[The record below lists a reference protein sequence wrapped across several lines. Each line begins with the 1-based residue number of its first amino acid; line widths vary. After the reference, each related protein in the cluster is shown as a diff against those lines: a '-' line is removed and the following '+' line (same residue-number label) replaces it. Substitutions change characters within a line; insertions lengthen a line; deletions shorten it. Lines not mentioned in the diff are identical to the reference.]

1 MERIFEFL
9 NVVIFKVGETYE
21 FTLLNLLYTIVVLV
35 AAIFVLRKQKQLIA
49 RLGEQFEIGEKE
61 QGLINRVLRTLL
73 VIITVVLLFQSVG
86 FFLSGEQVADFWNF
100 LIFRFIGYN
109 FRVKNLV
116 GITIVLVAANFV
128 FSKYKLLIA
137 QLTGRFEIE
146 ENEQKTINRAFRIIL
161 FWLTVVMFFQS
172 AGFELETITDYS
184 LHSYDCKTVDVP
196 EGQWKYNYYE
206 IDTITKVQK
215 SLSKETY
222 DNLIAANTTADN
234 KIYKQKVIENSKTR
248 EECSHFRLSNII
260 NSIIIFFFFKIII
273 WTIIQLLS
281 AYYKREKMDKGSQYA
296 INRLIKYFVYTVMVL
311 TIIETLGF
319 QLTVVWGAAGA
330 LLVGFGLGLQ
340 QTFNDLFS
348 GVLIMIEGSVHVG
361 DMVRVKGEIGKV
373 TKIGI
378 RASEVRMRDD
388 VELIV
393 PNSHLVMDGLANW
406 NHSDQKARFFVSVG
420 VAYGSDTEL
429 VKKLL
434 LSVAARQSKI
444 IDYPEPMVRF
454 ADFGN
459 SSLDFEL
466 HFWTFDVFGV
476 LDIQS
481 DLRFE
486 IDKAFREHNIEI
498 PFPQR
503 DLWVRNA
510 KDLK

>member
-196 EGQWKYNYYE
+196 EGQW
-206 IDTITKVQK
+206 
-215 SLSKETY
+215 
-222 DNLIAANTTADN
+222 
-234 KIYKQKVIENSKTR
+234 
-248 EECSHFRLSNII
+248 
-260 NSIIIFFFFKIII
+260 
-273 WTIIQLLS
+273 
-281 AYYKREKMDKGSQYA
+281 
-296 INRLIKYFVYTVMVL
+296 
-311 TIIETLGF
+311 
-319 QLTVVWGAAGA
+319 
-330 LLVGFGLGLQ
+330 
-340 QTFNDLFS
+340 
-348 GVLIMIEGSVHVG
+348 
-361 DMVRVKGEIGKV
+361 
-373 TKIGI
+373 
-378 RASEVRMRDD
+378 
-388 VELIV
+388 
-393 PNSHLVMDGLANW
+393 
-406 NHSDQKARFFVSVG
+406 
-420 VAYGSDTEL
+420 
-429 VKKLL
+429 
-434 LSVAARQSKI
+434 
-444 IDYPEPMVRF
+444 
-454 ADFGN
+454 
-459 SSLDFEL
+459 
-466 HFWTFDVFGV
+466 
-476 LDIQS
+476 
-481 DLRFE
+481 
-486 IDKAFREHNIEI
+486 
-498 PFPQR
+498 
-503 DLWVRNA
+503 
-510 KDLK
+510 

>member
-1 MERIFEFL
+1 MEQFFEFL
-9 NVVIFKVGETYE
+9 EQIIFTIGDINDPEAYHFRVSNLIYVSIVLAAAM
-21 FTLLNLLYTIVVLV
+21 FTFKKY
-35 AAIFVLRKQKQLIA
+35 KQLIVQLA
-49 RLGEQFEIGEKE
+49 GKFEMDEKE
-61 QGLINRVLRTLL
+61 Q
-73 VIITVVLLFQSVG
+73 
-86 FFLSGEQVADFWNF
+86 
-100 LIFRFIGYN
+100 
-109 FRVKNLV
+109 
-116 GITIVLVAANFV
+116 
-128 FSKYKLLIA
+128 
-137 QLTGRFEIE
+137 
-146 ENEQKTINRAFRIIL
+146 KTTNRAFRIIL
-161 FWLTVVMFFQS
+161 FWITVVMFFQS

-206 IDTITKVQK
+206 TDNVTNTQK
-215 SLSKETY
+215 SLTKEAYNQLSAAKTTGKTY
-222 DNLIAANTTADN
+222 E
-234 KIYKQKVIENSKTR
+234 KEVIESSKTR

-260 NSIIIFFFFKIII
+260 NSIIIFFIFRIIV

-296 INRLIKYFVYTVMVL
+296 INRLIKYFVYTVMIL
-311 TIIETLGF
+311 TIIEILGF

-361 DMVRVKGEIGKV
+361 DMVRVKGEIGRV

-429 VKKLL
+429 VKKILL
-434 LSVAARQSKI
+434 DIAAKQSKI

-454 ADFGN
+454 VNFGN

-466 HFWTFDVFGV
+466 HFWTFEVFGV

-486 IDKAFREHNIEI
+486 IDKAFREHKVEI

-503 DLWVRNA
+503 DLWVRNPN
-510 KDLK
+510 DLK